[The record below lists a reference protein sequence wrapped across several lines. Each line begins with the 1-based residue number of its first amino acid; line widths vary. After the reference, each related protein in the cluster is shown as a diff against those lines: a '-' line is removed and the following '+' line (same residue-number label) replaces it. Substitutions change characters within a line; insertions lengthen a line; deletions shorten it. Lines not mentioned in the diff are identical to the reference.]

1 MKIAQVVCVFPP
13 YKGGIGQVAFD
24 YAKAI
29 QESGNEVVVFTAK
42 KKTHIPQYSFPVKG
56 KKTFLKYGN
65 AAFLPQLFFSLL
77 FGKFDIVHLHYPFF
91 GTMEIVFLLKK
102 IFRKNF
108 KLIVHY
114 HMKVTG
120 LPWYLEFMRLP
131 SRIIDK
137 SLFRTAEKIT
147 CASIDYVKHNN
158 QKIFL
163 ENKNKFVEIP
173 FGIDVN
179 IYKPANYKEKQ
190 ILFVGGMD
198 KAHYFKG
205 VKILLKAFSQ
215 LNTDYR
221 LLLVGSG
228 DLMEQYK
235 KYANHLNISK
245 KVSFLGGV
253 DNSTLI
259 KLYQKS
265 SCLVLPSINN
275 CEAFGLVLIEAMA
288 CGTPVIATNLPGV
301 RKVFENEK
309 EGFYVKPNSVNELK
323 NKINFLLKN
332 DKKRI
337 IMGKN
342 ARKLAKSKYNF
353 KIVNKKLLENYKEIL

>member
-1 MKIAQVVCVFPP
+1 
-13 YKGGIGQVAFD
+13 
-24 YAKAI
+24 
-29 QESGNEVVVFTAK
+29 
-42 KKTHIPQYSFPVKG
+42 
-56 KKTFLKYGN
+56 
-65 AAFLPQLFFSLL
+65 
-77 FGKFDIVHLHYPFF
+77 
-91 GTMEIVFLLKK
+91 
-102 IFRKNF
+102 
-108 KLIVHY
+108 
-114 HMKVTG
+114 
-120 LPWYLEFMRLP
+120 
-131 SRIIDK
+131 
-137 SLFRTAEKIT
+137 
-147 CASIDYVKHNN
+147 
-158 QKIFL
+158 
-163 ENKNKFVEIP
+163 
-173 FGIDVN
+173 
-179 IYKPANYKEKQ
+179 
-190 ILFVGGMD
+190 MD